1 MLLSQEARVS
11 PSPSFFLGETLRDV
25 RVEGS
30 TSWILVIVMGGKKL
44 RLLQYIGSC
53 QNGKIIAQVHEKEGI
68 ITLRFLG

>member
-30 TSWILVIVMGGKKL
+30 TSWILVIVMGKKKAKAFAVYWQL
-44 RLLQYIGSC
+44 PEWKDYRSGS
-53 QNGKIIAQVHEKEGI
+53 
-68 ITLRFLG
+68 